1 MQKRNDECQIQSSG
15 FLKGRRKGKEYSG
28 CFYYFCFS
36 FKSDVKQIWQN
47 NKDLR
52 SCNELTVFI
61 HYYFLML
68 YCMLK
73 TFHLKMLRI
82 SYRSLHMKVSI
93 QLRIPTEF
101 NHTSL
106 NIWKDLRQGP
116 WGPRD
121 TISILVQ
128 S

>member
-1 MQKRNDECQIQSSG
+1 MQKRNDECRIQSSG
-15 FLKGRRKGKEYSG
+15 FLKGRRKGKAYSG

-36 FKSDVKQIWQN
+36 FKSDVKQIWPN

-73 TFHLKMLRI
+73 AFHLKMLRI
-82 SYRSLHMKVSI
+82 SYRSLPMKVSI

-101 NHTSL
+101 TL
-106 NIWKDLRQGP
+106 P
-116 WGPRD
+116 
-121 TISILVQ
+121 
-128 S
+128 